1 MDGYNGHKG
10 MDRIIN
16 FLGQKPEVG
25 SVTSFSGLIGS
36 IIIKPEIQD
45 MVLFALQALVLIT
58 SLTVGILTIIGW
70 CRKQKKTKNNESS

>member
-1 MDGYNGHKG
+1 MDGYKGHKG

-16 FLGQKPEVG
+16 YLGHKPEVG

-36 IIIKPEIQD
+36 IIMKPEIQD
-45 MVLFALQALVLIT
+45 MVLFTLQTLVLVT

-70 CRKQKKTKNNESS
+70 CRKQKCNKNKET

>member
-16 FLGQKPEVG
+16 YLGQKPEVG

-36 IIIKPEIQD
+36 IIMKPEIQD
-45 MVLFALQALVLIT
+45 MVLFTLQTLVLVT

-70 CRKQKKTKNNESS
+70 CRKQKCNKNKET